1 VAGLRLFVALW
12 PTPATRVAAAA
23 AQQALGWPAGAKR
36 VAVPDLHLTLAFI
49 GAVPPQQ
56 LDAVIQA
63 AGIPSARIE
72 LRLDRLEVWQG
83 GTVVLRPRSVPA
95 AIVELQARLTASLQ
109 AGGVPF
115 DARPF
120 APHLTL
126 GRKAHG
132 IVGAAPPAVPW
143 RSTGHVLALSA
154 GGCYRV
160 IARFG

>member
-12 PTPATRVAAAA
+12 PTPATRAAAA
-23 AQQALGWPAGAKR
+23 AKR
-36 VAVPDLHLTLAFI
+36 VPATDLHLTLAFI
-49 GAVPPQQ
+49 GAVPQQ
-56 LDAVIQA
+56 QRDAVIRA

-95 AIVELQARLTASLQ
+95 AIVELQARLAASLQ
-109 AGGVPF
+109 AGGVPV

-132 IVGAAPPAVPW
+132 IVRTAQPAVPW

-154 GGCYRV
+154 GGRYCV
-160 IARFG
+160 IARCG